1 MNNID
6 ISTGSFPEDK
16 QKWVNGHRQ
25 WCPEELEIL
34 DAHFKE
40 KPEQTANYLQR
51 SVKSCKAKY
60 YQLHRKERPSAID
73 IQKMRR
79 MKALGMTFLQ
89 IAESS
94 GFSYGQVTNILSP
107 KKR

>member
-16 QKWVNGHRQ
+16 QIWVNGHRQ
-25 WCPEELEIL
+25 WGQEELEIL

-60 YQLHRKERPSAID
+60 YQLHRTNRPTIID
-73 IQKMRR
+73 IQKMKR
-79 MKALGMTFLQ
+79 MKAKGMTFSQ
-89 IAESS
+89 IADLF
-94 GFSYGQVTNILSP
+94 GFSYGQVANVLSP
-107 KKR
+107 QKR